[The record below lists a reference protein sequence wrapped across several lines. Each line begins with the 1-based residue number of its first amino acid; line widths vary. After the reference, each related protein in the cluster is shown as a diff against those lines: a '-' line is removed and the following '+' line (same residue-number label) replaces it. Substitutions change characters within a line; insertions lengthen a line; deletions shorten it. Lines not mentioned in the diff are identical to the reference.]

1 MVSPIGDGGKIQAEN
16 PILAAGMPTPAL
28 AGAADPGNSVPPQPS
43 GAEVQSV
50 PAAAT
55 VTTAQRSTA
64 TASDWAGSIQSLLV
78 TVVIAVFVI
87 TFAVQAFQ
95 IPSESMED
103 TLLIGDY
110 LLVDK
115 VHFARGG
122 LWGHILPYSP
132 IKRGDI
138 VVFHYPVHPS
148 QHFVKRVIGVPG
160 DRIRLSDK
168 HVFVNGVPLQEPYA
182 LYKSHIHDS
191 YRDEF
196 PNSEFLSAGVE
207 AKWWLQ
213 MRELV
218 HRGELVVPPGQYFV
232 LGDNRDE
239 SLDSRYWGFVP
250 RENIVGRPLIIYWS
264 VRSPDDDT
272 PFPPGSGDK
281 LSHFAYAL
289 THLFSVT
296 RWDRTFHLVH

>member
-1 MVSPIGDGGKIQAEN
+1 M
-16 PILAAGMPTPAL
+16 AAPGLGPT
-28 AGAADPGNSVPPQPS
+28 GDPGNSVPTEIPGTPVQTTQPTP
-43 GAEVQSV
+43 
-50 PAAAT
+50 PAATEAKG
-55 VTTAQRSTA
+55 RSTA

-95 IPSESMED
+95 IPSESMEN

-122 LWGHILPYSP
+122 FWGHILPYSP
-132 IKRGDI
+132 IKRGEI
-138 VVFHYPVHPS
+138 IVFHYPIHPS

-160 DRIRLSDK
+160 DHIRLSDK
-168 HVFVNGVPLQEPYA
+168 RVFVNGVALQEPYA
-182 LYKSHIHDS
+182 QYKSHIRDS
-191 YRDEF
+191 YRDDF
-196 PNSEFLSAGVE
+196 PNSDFLSAGVE

-218 HRGELVVPPGQYFV
+218 HRGELTVPAGQYFV

-250 RENIVGRPLIIYWS
+250 RENIVGRPLLIYWS
-264 VRSPDDDT
+264 IRSPDDDT
-272 PFPPGSGDK
+272 PFPPASGDK

-289 THLFSVT
+289 THLFTVT
-296 RWDRTFHLVH
+296 RWDRTFHLVR